1 MKKIVLTGANGFVGS
16 YFKNKYAHKYSIE
29 TFSFLRDNFE
39 SLNLDGVDVVLHL
52 SALVHQMS
60 GADEEE
66 YSRVNVEQTLN
77 LAKKAKESGVGQFIF
92 MSSVKV
98 YGEESSE
105 PYSEDTPCKPEDG
118 YGKSKL
124 KAEEELQKL
133 ESETFKVAIVR
144 TPIVYGEGVKANIK
158 NLVNLIRKVPILP
171 FGSIENRRSM
181 IYIGNLNFFI
191 DRIIEKKE
199 SGVFLVSD
207 ERALST
213 SELIELISKAL
224 DKSVYLVKVP
234 LFESLLRLAKPS
246 FHKRLFES
254 LEVSNKKTMSK
265 LLENGEKSLPYS
277 VEDGI
282 KFMIKGEE

>member
-16 YFKNKYAHKYSIE
+16 YFKNKYAHKYNIE

-39 SLNLDGVDVVLHL
+39 SLNLNGVDVVLHL

-224 DKSVYLVKVP
+224 DKRVYLVKVP
-234 LFESLLRLAKPS
+234 FFESLLRLAKPS

-254 LEVSNKKTMSK
+254 LEVSNKKTISK
-265 LLENGEKSLPYS
+265 LLENGEKGLPYS

>member
-1 MKKIVLTGANGFVGS
+1 MKKILLTGANGFVGS

-29 TFSFLRDNFE
+29 TFSFLKDDFE
-39 SLNLDGVDVVLHL
+39 SLSLNGVDVVLHL

-98 YGEESSE
+98 YGEESSK
-105 PYSEDTPCKPEDG
+105 PYSEDTLCKPEDG

-171 FGSIENRRSM
+171 FGGIENRRSM

-207 ERALST
+207 ERVLST
-213 SELIELISKAL
+213 SELTELISKSL
-224 DKSVYLVKVP
+224 DKRVYLVKVP
-234 LFESLLRLAKPS
+234 FFETLLRLAKPS

-254 LEVSNKKTMSK
+254 LEVSNKKTISK

>member
-1 MKKIVLTGANGFVGS
+1 MKKILLTGANGFLGS
-16 YFKNKYAHKYSIE
+16 YFKKKYAYKYNIE
-29 TFSFLRDNFE
+29 TFSFLQDDFE
-39 SLNLDGVDVVLHL
+39 SLSLDGVDVVVHL

-66 YSRVNVEQTLN
+66 YNRVNVEQTLN
-77 LAKKAKESGVGQFIF
+77 LAKRAKESGVGQFIF

-98 YGEESSE
+98 YGEESSK
-105 PYSEDTPCKPEDG
+105 PYSEDTPCKAEDG

-124 KAEEELQKL
+124 KAEQELLAL
-133 ESETFKVAIVR
+133 EDEGFKVAIVR

-171 FGSIENRRSM
+171 FGGIENRRSM

-191 DRIIEKKE
+191 DTIIEKKE

-224 DKSVYLVKVP
+224 DKRVYLIKVP
-234 LFESLLRLAKPS
+234 FFETLLSFVKPS

-254 LEVSNKKTMSK
+254 LEVSNSKTISK
-265 LLENGEKSLPYS
+265 LLENDKKSLPYS
-277 VEDGI
+277 IEDGI
-282 KFMIKGEE
+282 KFMIRGED

>member
-16 YFKNKYAHKYSIE
+16 YFKNKYAHKYNIE

-39 SLNLDGVDVVLHL
+39 SLNLNGVDVVLHL

-224 DKSVYLVKVP
+224 DKKVYLIKVP
-234 LFESLLRLAKPS
+234 FFESLLRLAKPS

-254 LEVSNKKTMSK
+254 LEVSNKKTISK
-265 LLENGEKSLPYS
+265 LLENGEKGLPYS

>member
-16 YFKNKYAHKYSIE
+16 YFKNKYAYKYNIE

-39 SLNLDGVDVVLHL
+39 SLNLNGVDIVLHL

-60 GADEEE
+60 GADEDE

-213 SELIELISKAL
+213 SELIELISQAL
-224 DKSVYLVKVP
+224 DKKVYLIKVP
-234 LFESLLRLAKPS
+234 FFESLLRLAKPS

-254 LEVSNKKTMSK
+254 LEVSNKKTISK
-265 LLENGEKSLPYS
+265 LLENGEKGLPYS

>member
-16 YFKNKYAHKYSIE
+16 YFKNKYAHKYNIE

-39 SLNLDGVDVVLHL
+39 SLNLNGVDVVLHL

-60 GADEEE
+60 GADEDE

-224 DKSVYLVKVP
+224 DKRVYLVKVP
-234 LFESLLRLAKPS
+234 FFESLLRLAKPS

-254 LEVSNKKTMSK
+254 LEVSNKKTISK
-265 LLENGEKSLPYS
+265 LLENGEKGLPYS

>member
-1 MKKIVLTGANGFVGS
+1 MKRVLLTGANGFVGS
-16 YFKNKYAHKYSIE
+16 YFKNKYADKYNIE
-29 TFSFLRDNFE
+29 TFSFLKDDFE
-39 SLNLDGVDVVLHL
+39 ACSLNGVDVVVHL

-66 YSRVNVEQTLN
+66 YERVNVIQTLD

-98 YGEESSE
+98 YGEESE
-105 PYSEDTPCKPEDG
+105 VPYTEDTSCKPEDG

-124 KAEEELQKL
+124 KAEQELLQL
-133 ESETFKVAIVR
+133 EDEGFKVAIVR

-158 NLVNLIRKVPILP
+158 NLVNLIRKVPLLP
-171 FGSIENRRSM
+171 FGGIKNRRSM

-191 DRIIEKKE
+191 DTIIEKKE
-199 SGVFLVSD
+199 SGTFLVSD
-207 ERALST
+207 EKALST
-213 SELIELISKAL
+213 SELIELISDSLGKR
-224 DKSVYLVKVP
+224 VYLIKVP
-234 LFESLLRLAKPS
+234 FFKSLLRLLKPS

-254 LEVSNKKTMSK
+254 LEVNNKKTISK
-265 LLENGEKSLPYS
+265 LLENGKKSLPYS

-282 KFMIKGEE
+282 KFMIKGEK

>member
-1 MKKIVLTGANGFVGS
+1 MKRVLLTGANGFVGS
-16 YFKNKYAHKYSIE
+16 YFKNKYADKYNIE
-29 TFSFLRDNFE
+29 TFSFLKDDFE
-39 SLNLDGVDVVLHL
+39 ACSLNGVDAVVHL

-66 YSRVNVEQTLN
+66 YERVNVIQTLD

-98 YGEESSE
+98 YGEESE
-105 PYSEDTPCKPEDG
+105 VPYTEDTSCKPEDG

-124 KAEEELQKL
+124 KAEQELLQL
-133 ESETFKVAIVR
+133 EDEGFKVAIVR

-158 NLVNLIRKVPILP
+158 NLVNLIRKVPLLP
-171 FGSIENRRSM
+171 FGGIKNRRSM

-191 DRIIEKKE
+191 DTIIEKKE
-199 SGVFLVSD
+199 SGTFLVSD
-207 ERALST
+207 EKALST
-213 SELIELISKAL
+213 SELIELISDSLGKR
-224 DKSVYLVKVP
+224 VYLIKVP
-234 LFESLLRLAKPS
+234 FFKSLLRLLKPS

-254 LEVSNKKTMSK
+254 LEVNNKKTISK
-265 LLENGEKSLPYS
+265 LLENGKKSLPYS